1 MRVSAESPSEEREEE
16 SREAALWVIFQGF
29 RHSGAGDF
37 QFAVMAIGA
46 PPAALDGSRKFD
58 RLDGA
63 QGSWPCLLVGAGFI
77 TSLPSRDAS

>member
-1 MRVSAESPSEEREEE
+1 MP
-16 SREAALWVIFQGF
+16 
-29 RHSGAGDF
+29 HSGAGDF

-63 QGSWPCLLVGAGFI
+63 QGNWPCLWVGVPGSYLFTKPRCIIAILLTDPRVGQG
-77 TSLPSRDAS
+77 